1 MSIEEWVHRL
11 NQLAG
16 EIETWMLAVHP
27 SCWQS
32 DQQLAALNEA
42 YRELARRGPDESIQ
56 EDSHAF

>member
-1 MSIEEWVHRL
+1 VSIEEWVHRL

-16 EIETWMLAVHP
+16 EIEAWMLAVHP

-32 DQQLAALNEA
+32 DQLEALNEA